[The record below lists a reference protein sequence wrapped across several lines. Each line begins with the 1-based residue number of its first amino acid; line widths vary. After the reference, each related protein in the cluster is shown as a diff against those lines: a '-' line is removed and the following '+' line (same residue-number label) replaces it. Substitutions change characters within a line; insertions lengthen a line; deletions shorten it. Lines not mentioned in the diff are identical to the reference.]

1 MALARHPKHDQ
12 ILAALARTPTWVVG
26 MTIWAEARA
35 EPIEGEVAVGC
46 VIRNRLLRPQRFADT
61 WEKVCFAKWQFSCWI
76 PEGGVENYQM
86 LMARCEAA
94 LAGRSPWPAQQLW
107 IAEGIIS
114 GAIEDRV
121 SGADHYF
128 ASWMKTWPAWA
139 KGLTPTVVLGVH
151 RFYKVP

>member
-1 MALARHPKHDQ
+1 MTLHPRDAAIK
-12 ILAALARTPTWVVG
+12 AALTAAQVVG

-46 VIRNRLLRPQRFADT
+46 VIRNRLLRPKRFNDT
-61 WEKVCFAKWQFSCWI
+61 WQEVCLDKWQFSCWI
-76 PEGGVENYQM
+76 PQGGEANYRM

-94 LAGRSPWPAQQLW
+94 QEGTLPWPRQQMW
-107 IAEGIIS
+107 IADGIIS

-121 SGADHYF
+121 SGGDHYY
-128 ASWMKTWPAWA
+128 ASWLSKPPAWA
-139 KGLTPTVVLGVH
+139 KGLTPVAVLGVH

>member
-1 MALARHPKHDQ
+1 MTLHPRDAAIK
-12 ILAALARTPTWVVG
+12 AALSAQQVVA

-46 VIRNRLLRPQRFADT
+46 VIRNRVLRPSRFGDT
-61 WEKVCFAKWQFSCWI
+61 WQKVCLAKWQFSCWI
-76 PEGGVENYQM
+76 PQGGEANYRM

-94 LAGRSPWPAQQLW
+94 LNGTQPWPAQALW

-121 SGADHYF
+121 AKADHYY
-128 ASWMKTWPAWA
+128 ASWIPKPPKWA
-139 KGLTPTVVLGVH
+139 LGVQPVAVIGVH
-151 RFYKVP
+151 RFYQLP